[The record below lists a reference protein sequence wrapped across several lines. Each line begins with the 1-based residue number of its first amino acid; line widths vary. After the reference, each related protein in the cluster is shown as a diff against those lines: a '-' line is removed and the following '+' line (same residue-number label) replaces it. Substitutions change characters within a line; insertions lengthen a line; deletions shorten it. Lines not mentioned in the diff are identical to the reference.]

1 MLPRGSTGD
10 RFRSGV
16 CLGLSN
22 ALGLSFLGFKL
33 LRRLRFSGEVSGLS
47 ENVVRLFGVELTTL
61 LRVFGSAGQAACCL
75 VGTFTG
81 VT

>member
-1 MLPRGSTGD
+1 VLPRGGTGD

-33 LRRLRFSGEVSGLS
+33 LRRLRFGGEVSGLS
-47 ENVVRLFGVELTTL
+47 EIVVRLFEVELATL
-61 LRVFGSAGQAACCL
+61 LRVFGSGGQAACCL
-75 VGTFTG
+75 VGTFAS